1 MKFQRE
7 RFTISSMN
15 ENNLNSYSEQTIA
28 LAHRRRDL
36 KNQVKSGVSECIS
49 LKLPF
54 TISDVVKKIHKD
66 NQNEVSNSFVGR
78 ILKDD
83 LMMSYK

>member
-1 MKFQRE
+1 M
-7 RFTISSMN
+7 
-15 ENNLNSYSEQTIA
+15 LEQTIA

-36 KNQVKSGVSECIS
+36 KGQVKSGVVECIS
-49 LKLPF
+49 LKLPI
-54 TISDVVKKIHKD
+54 TINDVVKKIHTD
-66 NQNEVSNSFVGR
+66 YQNEVSNSFVER